1 MVISSL
7 ERHKSAGVCGIYA
20 EMLRDGGAAATA
32 MIHDLIVVAWEQERL
47 PAEWTKSPVY
57 KAGDLAVLDNYRG
70 ISLISVPC
78 KVFSL
83 IIQRRLAAWVD
94 SQLLEL
100 QCGFR
105 NGRSCNDAIFCMRL
119 LHEHAVRNK
128 QPMLTCFVDL
138 SKAYNSVD
146 RRLAWQCFKGR
157 GMPAKFEAIAIAA
170 QPDHV
175 RSQG

>member
-1 MVISSL
+1 
-7 ERHKSAGVCGIYA
+7 
-20 EMLRDGGAAATA
+20 
-32 MIHDLIVVAWEQERL
+32 MIHDLIVAAREQERL
-47 PAEWTKSPVY
+47 AVKWTRLLLVPVY
-57 KAGDLAVLDNYRG
+57 KAGDLAVLDSYRG

-128 QPMLTCFVDL
+128 QPMLTCFVDW
-138 SKAYNSVD
+138 SKAYDFVN
-146 RRLAWQCFKGR
+146 RRLAWQCFESG
-157 GMPAKFEAIAIAA
+157 GMPAKFLKLLQLLHSQTMCAVKG
-170 QPDHV
+170 DHQQV
-175 RSQG
+175 DSWSARASSKGMSMLPCSSV